1 VVVVMLV
8 LVTSTKLVVDT
19 AVVSQV
25 AVAMVIVMQELQR
38 SVLVLVVPVLVVDTV
53 VGVVEEVGVDMLAVP
68 NEVAVDMVGVV
79 AVVVDVF
86 LRNNRVTSSIC
97 LLHLRQM
104 VK

>member
-1 VVVVMLV
+1 MLV